1 MERQTSGLGLGYRIR
16 IRIESIQV
24 STTSHI
30 HYIVKSFL
38 ELLLTLEFQRSRS
51 TEHRNVFV
59 ILTIHSR
66 TCQELKPILSAAAH
80 AAAHRL
86 QLGLVPY

>member
-16 IRIESIQV
+16 IRIESIQA
-24 STTSHI
+24 STTSQI
-30 HYIVKSFL
+30 HYIVKYFL
-38 ELLLTLEFQRSRS
+38 ELLLTLGFQHSRN
-51 TEHRNVFV
+51 RNVFV
-59 ILTIHSR
+59 ILAIHSR